1 MMTQTDWLDRIK
13 WDQNGLIPAIAQEV
27 GSNQILMVAWMNRES
42 LERTVACGQ
51 AVYWSRSRNKLWHKG
66 EESGHFQKVHQI
78 RLDCDDDVLL
88 LQVEQVGGMACHTGR
103 HSCFFNELQSNDGAM
118 GWVEVEPVLKNPD
131 DIYKK

>member
-13 WDQNGLIPAIAQEV
+13 WDQNGLIPAIAQEQ

-42 LERTVACGQ
+42 LTRTVACGQ

-66 EESGHFQKVHQI
+66 EESGHFQKVHKI

-103 HSCFFNELQSNDGAM
+103 HSCFFHELQSNDGAM